1 MLKGIVITNGF
12 NGLVEKFCSNNT
24 SKKKVNKEGAYSIF
38 LLSIC
43 AGVIKITKDKQKI
56 AE

>member
-38 LLSIC
+38 LMSIC